1 MQIDCPGSVNF
12 LHSDC
17 ADSWTLQALSSQVLF
32 LQSHINLLTVSN
44 LNQILEIN
52 LVLLQDLNT
61 YIINLKAPSLSKRPP
76 QIFLP
81 LCPPKNIIWAKELTF
96 RSTKYR
102 ICTHNFSANEEI
114 SFLQDG
120 ENTKLYVMAYFSV
133 HSCTGTAKL
142 IHSRRFEGELFLDVI
157 LISQSRENRH
167 RLRSTRRRHAAIYKI
182 SRTEITHWTASP
194 FEDSEYFI
202 KTGTH

>member
-1 MQIDCPGSVNF
+1 MSIKKEKNKSWHQPAVQRKVLLLLWSEGPTLQTFICMQIDCPGSVNF

-81 LCPPKNIIWAKELTF
+81 LCSPKNIIWAKELTF

-120 ENTKLYVMAYFSV
+120 ENTKLYVMAYFAV
-133 HSCTGTAKL
+133 HFC
-142 IHSRRFEGELFLDVI
+142 I
-157 LISQSRENRH
+157 
-167 RLRSTRRRHAAIYKI
+167 
-182 SRTEITHWTASP
+182 
-194 FEDSEYFI
+194 
-202 KTGTH
+202 

>member
-17 ADSWTLQALSSQVLF
+17 ADSWTLQALSSQILF

-52 LVLLQDLNT
+52 LVLSQDLNT

-120 ENTKLYVMAYFSV
+120 ENGSFTSWRTLQFTFAFK
-133 HSCTGTAKL
+133 
-142 IHSRRFEGELFLDVI
+142 DVVTDYKYWWTNCDRWI
-157 LISQSRENRH
+157 NLISLNS
-167 RLRSTRRRHAAIYKI
+167 LKI
-182 SRTEITHWTASP
+182 SSQLFDAAGDIFKSW
-194 FEDSEYFI
+194 I
-202 KTGTH
+202 KTITRFFHRFK

>member
-81 LCPPKNIIWAKELTF
+81 LCSPKNIIWAK
-96 RSTKYR
+96 
-102 ICTHNFSANEEI
+102 
-114 SFLQDG
+114 G
-120 ENTKLYVMAYFSV
+120 
-133 HSCTGTAKL
+133 
-142 IHSRRFEGELFLDVI
+142 IH
-157 LISQSRENRH
+157 ISQHEIQNLHAHFFSKWRNFIFARWWKYEALRH
-167 RLRSTRRRHAAIYKI
+167 GVFCSSLLHLRM
-182 SRTEITHWTASP
+182 
-194 FEDSEYFI
+194 
-202 KTGTH
+202 

>member
-44 LNQILEIN
+44 LNQILEIS

-120 ENTKLYVMAYFSV
+120 ENGSFTSWRTLQFTFAFKEVVTDYKYWWTN
-133 HSCTGTAKL
+133 CERW
-142 IHSRRFEGELFLDVI
+142 IN
-157 LISQSRENRH
+157 LISLNS
-167 RLRSTRRRHAAIYKI
+167 LKI
-182 SRTEITHWTASP
+182 SSQLFVAAGDIFKSW
-194 FEDSEYFI
+194 I
-202 KTGTH
+202 KTITRFFHRFK